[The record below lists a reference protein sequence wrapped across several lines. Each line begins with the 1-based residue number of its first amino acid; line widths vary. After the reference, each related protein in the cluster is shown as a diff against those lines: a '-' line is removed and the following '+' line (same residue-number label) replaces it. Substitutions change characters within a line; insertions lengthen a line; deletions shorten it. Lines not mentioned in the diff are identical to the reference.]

1 VQAVDAC
8 QAEVVKVAH
17 AQAAVDKIDDQLC
30 SLAAELNW
38 APPAQKAQLAVEIRQ
53 LRQEALPTAMAAL
66 AAARRALQACR
77 GRGEG
82 LG

>member
-1 VQAVDAC
+1 MRAVDAC
-8 QAEVVKVAH
+8 LVEVVKVAH
-17 AQAAVDKIDDQLC
+17 AQAAVDEIDDQLC
-30 SLAAELNW
+30 RLAAELNR